1 MQPLRLYLGHRFVV
15 IAVMVALCLGGGIFG
30 MSLGKHVS
38 QSGFNDDGNES
49 ARASVLADQVY
60 GRDRTSYV
68 VAIFTAPART
78 TVDERPEADAA
89 TEIFLRELPYAHAQ
103 TDDSGPRRAG

>member
-49 ARASVLADQVY
+49 ARASVLADEVD

-78 TVDERPEADAA
+78 TVDERPKR
-89 TEIFLRELPYAHAQ
+89 TPPRRFLREIPYAHAQ